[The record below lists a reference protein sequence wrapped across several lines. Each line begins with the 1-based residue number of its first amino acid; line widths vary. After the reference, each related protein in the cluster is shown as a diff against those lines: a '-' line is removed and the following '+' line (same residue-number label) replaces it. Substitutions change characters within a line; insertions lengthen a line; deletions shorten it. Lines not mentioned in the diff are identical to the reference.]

1 MPESLLTRTKESAL
15 NLMEKTYNPHAIEQ
29 SCYQDWE
36 SKGYFKEG
44 KHVANDNSDAYCIM
58 IPPPNVTGSLHMG
71 HAFQHTI
78 MDALTRYQRMR
89 GAKTLWQPGSDHAG
103 IATQMVVERLL
114 AKDDVSRHD
123 LGREKFV
130 EKIWEW
136 KEQSGGTI
144 SQQMRRLGDS
154 CDWEREA
161 FTMSPELSEAV
172 TEVFVKLHEE
182 DLIYRGQ
189 RLVNWDPVLQTA
201 ISGLEVETKEV
212 NGSMWHF
219 AYPLADGAVDGIEEI
234 VIATTRPETMLGDGA
249 VAVHPSDERYKNL
262 IGKMVRL
269 PIANRLIPI
278 IADEYPDPEFG
289 SGAVKI
295 TGAHDTNDF
304 EVAMRN
310 NIPLIK
316 LMDTQARMISTEEN
330 NVPERYAGVDRFDAR
345 KMVIKEVEELG
356 FYRGKEDKVIAQPF
370 GDRSGVVIEPMLTEQ
385 WYVKVGP
392 LAEPAIKAVED
403 GDIKFVPENWSN
415 TYFHWMRNIQDWCI
429 SRQLWWGHQIPA
441 WYDEND
447 KLYVGRN
454 EEEVRAKHNLGDI
467 KLRRDEDVLDTWFSS
482 ALWPF
487 ATLGWPQ
494 STEEL
499 ETYLPT
505 NVLVTGF
512 DIIFFWVARM
522 IMMGLKFTGK
532 VPFKEIYI
540 TGLIKDENG
549 EKMSKSK
556 GNVLDPIDLIDG
568 IDLESLVTKRTSG
581 MMQPQM
587 AKKVEKNTRKEFAK
601 GIEPYGTDALRFT
614 FAALASTSR
623 DINFDL
629 NRVEGYRN
637 FCNKIWNAS
646 RYVLMNT
653 EEHDCSSEGAEYST
667 ADKWIQS
674 RFNATVKTVHEDF
687 AKYRF
692 DLAAKAL
699 YDFTWNEFCD
709 WYLELS
715 KPVLYSD
722 ESSEALKKGTRNTLV
737 NVLEK
742 LLRLLHPIT
751 PFITETIWQTVAPL
765 AGLKSADEGTSIMIQ
780 AYPEFDLE
788 LDNSQAEESVEW
800 IKKFILGIRQIRGEK
815 NIAPSKQLSVL
826 VSDATADDLS
836 KIEKHKTFLNKLA
849 KIESIEILDSKADAP
864 LAATAL
870 LGKMKLLVPLAG
882 LIDAAAEIVSLE
894 KRLSKSQAQVDGL
907 VKKLGNDKFVNSAPE
922 AVVEKTKTQLSDAQQ
937 IVEQLNEQITT
948 MQALL

>member
-1 MPESLLTRTKESAL
+1 
-15 NLMEKTYNPHAIEQ
+15 MEKTYNPHAIEQ
-29 SCYQDWE
+29 SCYQNWE
-36 SKGYFKEG
+36 SKGYFKDG
-44 KHVANDNSDAYCIM
+44 KHVANNNSDAYCIM

-78 MDALTRYQRMR
+78 MDALTRYERMR

-114 AKDDVSRHD
+114 AKDDISRHD

-172 TEVFVKLHEE
+172 TEVFVRLHEE

-201 ISGLEVETKEV
+201 ISGLEVETKDV

-219 AYPLADGAVDGIEEI
+219 AYPLEDGAVDGIEEI

-269 PIANRLIPI
+269 PIADRLIPI

-316 LMDTQARMISTEEN
+316 LMDEQARMISNEEN
-330 NVPERYAGVDRFDAR
+330 MVPERYAGVDRFEAR
-345 KMVIKEVEELG
+345 KMVIKEIQELG
-356 FYRGKEDKVIAQPF
+356 FFRGKEDKIIAQPF

-447 KLYVGRN
+447 KVYVGRS
-454 EEEVRAKHNLGDI
+454 EAEVRAKHNLGDT

-487 ATLGWPQ
+487 ATLGWPEK
-494 STEEL
+494 TEEL

-581 MMQPQM
+581 MMQPKM
-587 AKKVEKNTRKEFAK
+587 AKKVEKNTRKEFSK

-674 RFNATVKTVHEDF
+674 RFNETVKTVHQDF

-737 NVLEK
+737 DVLEK
-742 LLRLLHPIT
+742 LLKLLHPIT

-765 AGLKSADEGTSIMIQ
+765 AGTKSKDEDTSIMVQ
-780 AYPEFDLE
+780 SYPEFNNE
-788 LDNSQAEESVEW
+788 LHNSDAEASVEW
-800 IKKFILGIRQIRGEK
+800 IKEFILGIRQIRGEMD
-815 NIAPSKQLSVL
+815 IAPSKLL
-826 VSDATADDLS
+826 PLLIADASAEDLS
-836 KIEKHKTFLNKLA
+836 RIEEHRALLTKIA
-849 KIESIEILDSKADAP
+849 KIESFEVLRSKDDAP
-864 LAATAL
+864 AAATAL
-870 LGKMKLLVPLAG
+870 LGQMKLFVPLAG
-882 LIDAAAEIVSLE
+882 LIDAAAEIARLE
-894 KRLSKSQAQVDGL
+894 KRLTKSQSLVNGL

-922 AVVEKTKTQLSDAQQ
+922 AVVEKTKTQLADAEQTVQ
-937 IVEQLNEQITT
+937 QLNEQITT

>member
-1 MPESLLTRTKESAL
+1 
-15 NLMEKTYNPHAIEQ
+15 MEKTYNPHAIEQ
-29 SCYQDWE
+29 SCYQNWE

-44 KHVANDNSDAYCIM
+44 KHVANNNSDAYCIM

-78 MDALTRYQRMR
+78 MDALTRYERMR

-114 AKDDVSRHD
+114 AKDDISRHD

-172 TEVFVKLHEE
+172 TEVFVRLHEE

-201 ISGLEVETKEV
+201 ISGLEVETKDV

-219 AYPLADGAVDGIEEI
+219 AYPLEDGAVDGIEEI

-269 PIANRLIPI
+269 PIADRLIPI

-316 LMDTQARMISTEEN
+316 LMDEQARMISNEEN
-330 NVPERYAGVDRFDAR
+330 MVPERYAGVDRFEAR
-345 KMVIKEVEELG
+345 KMVIKEIQELG
-356 FYRGKEDKVIAQPF
+356 FFRGKEDKIIAQPF

-447 KLYVGRN
+447 KVYVGRS
-454 EEEVRAKHNLGDI
+454 EAEVRAKHNLGDT

-487 ATLGWPQ
+487 ATLGWPEK
-494 STEEL
+494 TEEL

-581 MMQPQM
+581 MMQPKM
-587 AKKVEKNTRKEFAK
+587 AKKVEKNTRKEFSK

-674 RFNATVKTVHEDF
+674 RFNETVKTVHQDF

-737 NVLEK
+737 DVLEK
-742 LLRLLHPIT
+742 LLKLLHPIT

-765 AGLKSADEGTSIMIQ
+765 AGTKSKDEDTSIMVQ
-780 AYPEFDLE
+780 SYPEFNNE
-788 LDNSQAEESVEW
+788 LHNSDAEASVEW
-800 IKKFILGIRQIRGEK
+800 IKEFILGIRQIRGEMD
-815 NIAPSKQLSVL
+815 IAPSKLL
-826 VSDATADDLS
+826 PLLIADASAEDLS
-836 KIEKHKTFLNKLA
+836 RIEEHRALLTKIA
-849 KIESIEILDSKADAP
+849 KIESFEVLRSKDDAP
-864 LAATAL
+864 AAATAL
-870 LGKMKLLVPLAG
+870 LGQMKLFVPLAG
-882 LIDAAAEIVSLE
+882 LIDAAAEIARLE
-894 KRLSKSQAQVDGL
+894 KRLTKSQSLVNGL

-922 AVVEKTKTQLSDAQQ
+922 AVVEKTKTQLADAEQTVQ
-937 IVEQLNEQITT
+937 QLNEQITT

>member
-1 MPESLLTRTKESAL
+1 
-15 NLMEKTYNPHAIEQ
+15 MEKTYNPHAIEQ
-29 SCYQDWE
+29 SCYQNWE

-78 MDALTRYQRMR
+78 MDALTRYERMR

-114 AKDDVSRHD
+114 AKDDISRHD

-161 FTMSPELSEAV
+161 FTMSPELSKAV
-172 TEVFVKLHEE
+172 TEVFVRLHEE
-182 DLIYRGQ
+182 ELIYRGH

-219 AYPLADGAVDGIEEI
+219 AYPLEDGAVDGIKEI

-269 PIANRLIPI
+269 PIADRLIPI

-316 LMDTQARMISTEEN
+316 LMDEQARMVSNDEN
-330 NVPERYAGVDRFDAR
+330 MVPESYDGVDRFEAR
-345 KMVIKEVEELG
+345 KMVIKEIEELG
-356 FYRGKEDKVIAQPF
+356 FFRGKEDKIIAQPF

-447 KLYVGRN
+447 KVYVGRS
-454 EEEVRAKHNLGDI
+454 EEEVRAKHNLGDS

-487 ATLGWPQ
+487 ATLGWPEK
-494 STEEL
+494 TEEL

-587 AKKVEKNTRKEFAK
+587 AKKVEKNTRKEFSK

-674 RFNATVKTVHEDF
+674 RFNATVKTVHQDF

-737 NVLEK
+737 DVLEK
-742 LLRLLHPIT
+742 LLKLLHPIT

-765 AGLKSADEGTSIMIQ
+765 AGTKLKEEDTSIMVQ
-780 AYPEFDLE
+780 SYPEFDNNLH
-788 LDNSQAEESVEW
+788 NSDAEESVEW
-800 IKKFILGIRQIRGEK
+800 IKQFILGIRQIRGEMD
-815 NIAPSKQLSVL
+815 IAPSKLL
-826 VSDATADDLS
+826 PLLIADASAEDLARIEEHRALLS
-836 KIEKHKTFLNKLA
+836 KIA
-849 KIESIEILDSKADAP
+849 KIESFEVLSSKDDAP
-864 LAATAL
+864 AAATAL
-870 LGKMKLLVPLAG
+870 LGQMKLFVPLAG
-882 LIDAAAEIVSLE
+882 LIDAAAEIARLE
-894 KRLSKSQAQVDGL
+894 KRLTKSQALVDGL
-907 VKKLGNDKFVNSAPE
+907 VKKLGNEKFVNSAPE
-922 AVVEKTKTQLSDAQQ
+922 AVVEKTKTQLADTEQTVQ
-937 IVEQLNEQITT
+937 QLNEQIAT

>member
-1 MPESLLTRTKESAL
+1 LYE
-15 NLMEKTYNPHAIEQ
+15 EK
-29 SCYQDWE
+29 
-36 SKGYFKEG
+36 
-44 KHVANDNSDAYCIM
+44 
-58 IPPPNVTGSLHMG
+58 
-71 HAFQHTI
+71 
-78 MDALTRYQRMR
+78 
-89 GAKTLWQPGSDHAG
+89 
-103 IATQMVVERLL
+103 
-114 AKDDVSRHD
+114 
-123 LGREKFV
+123 
-130 EKIWEW
+130 
-136 KEQSGGTI
+136 
-144 SQQMRRLGDS
+144 
-154 CDWEREA
+154 
-161 FTMSPELSEAV
+161 
-172 TEVFVKLHEE
+172 
-182 DLIYRGQ
+182 LIYRGQ

-219 AYPLADGAVDGIEEI
+219 AYPLEDGAVDGLEEI

-269 PIANRLIPI
+269 PIADRLIPI

-310 NIPLIK
+310 DIPLIK
-316 LMDTQARMISTEEN
+316 LMDEQARMISNTEN
-330 NVPERYAGVDRFDAR
+330 NVPERYAGVDRFKAR
-345 KMVIKEVEELG
+345 KMVIQEIEELG
-356 FYRGKEDKVIAQPF
+356 FFRGKEDKVIAQPF

-441 WYDEND
+441 WYDENN
-447 KLYVGRN
+447 KVYVGRS
-454 EEEVRAKHNLGDI
+454 EEDVRSKYNLGET
-467 KLRRDEDVLDTWFSS
+467 KLRRDDDVLDTWFSS

-487 ATLGWPQ
+487 ATLGWPEK
-494 STEEL
+494 TEQL
-499 ETYLPT
+499 DTYLPT

-549 EKMSKSK
+549 EKMSKAK

-568 IDLESLVTKRTSG
+568 VDLETLVEKRTSR
-581 MMQPQM
+581 MMQPQL
-587 AKKVEKNTRKEFAK
+587 AKKVEKYTRKAFPN
-601 GIEPYGTDALRFT
+601 GIESYGTDALRFT

-653 EEHDCSSEGAEYST
+653 QEHDCSSTGAEYST
-667 ADKWIQS
+667 ADLWIQS
-674 RFNATVKTVHEDF
+674 RLNDTIKIVEQDF

-722 ESSEALKKGTRNTLV
+722 ESSSALKQGTRNTLV
-737 NVLEK
+737 VVLEK

-751 PFITETIWQTVAPL
+751 PFITETIWQTVAPI
-765 AGLKSADEGTSIMIQ
+765 AGTLKEVENTSIMVQ
-780 AYPEFDLE
+780 AYPEFDPE
-788 LDNSQAEESVEW
+788 LQNSDAEESVEW
-800 IKKFILGIRQIRGEK
+800 IKQFVLGIRQIRGEK
-815 NIAPSKQLSVL
+815 NIAPSKFLNVL
-826 VSDATADDLS
+826 VANASPDDAI
-836 KIEKHKTFLNKLA
+836 KIDKHKSFLNKLA
-849 KIESIEILDSKADAP
+849 KIESIELLEKNAETP

-870 LGKMKLLVPLAG
+870 LGHMKLFVPLAG
-882 LIDAAAEIVSLE
+882 LIDAAAEIASLE
-894 KRLSKSQAQVDGL
+894 KRLSKSQLQVNGFI
-907 VKKLGNDKFVNSAPE
+907 KKLGNEKFVSSAPQ
-922 AVVEKTKTQLSDAQQ
+922 AVVEKTRTQLSDAEQ
-937 IVEQLNEQITT
+937 IVQQLNEQIET
-948 MQALL
+948 MRALL

>member
-1 MPESLLTRTKESAL
+1 
-15 NLMEKTYNPHAIEQ
+15 MEKTYDPHSIEKT
-29 SCYQDWE
+29 CYQKWE
-36 SKGYFKEG
+36 QDGRFAAG
-44 KHVANDNSDAYCIM
+44 KHVANDNTNAYCIM

-78 MDALTRYQRMR
+78 MDALTRYQRML
-89 GAKTLWQPGSDHAG
+89 GADTLWQPGSDHAG

-114 AKDDVSRHD
+114 AKESVSRHD
-123 LGREKFV
+123 IGREKFV
-130 EKIWEW
+130 EKVWEW
-136 KEQSGGTI
+136 KDQSGGKI

-154 CDWEREA
+154 CDWQREA

-172 TEVFVKLHEE
+172 TEVFVRLHEE
-182 DLIYRGQ
+182 GLIYRGQ

-201 ISGLEVETKEV
+201 ISGLEVETREV
-212 NGSMWHF
+212 QGSMWQF
-219 AYPLADGAVDGIEEI
+219 AYPLDAGPVDGISEI

-269 PIANRLIPI
+269 PIAERLIPI

-295 TGAHDTNDF
+295 TGAHDQNDF
-304 EVAMRN
+304 EVAQRN

-316 LMDTQARMISTEEN
+316 LMDGQARMISNAEN
-330 NVPERYAGVDRFDAR
+330 QVPDRYHGKDRYVAR
-345 KMVIKEVEELG
+345 KMVLAEIEELG
-356 FYRGKEDKVIAQPF
+356 LYRGKEDKLIAQPY
-370 GDRSGVVIEPMLTEQ
+370 GDRSGVVIEPMLTNQ

-403 GDIKFVPENWSN
+403 GEIKFVPENWSN

-441 WYDEND
+441 WYDESDNI
-447 KLYVGRN
+447 YVGRT
-454 EEEVRAKHNLGDI
+454 ETEVRAKYDLGNAV
-467 KLRRDEDVLDTWFSS
+467 LRRDADVLDTWFSS

-487 ATLGWPQ
+487 ATLGWPKQ
-494 STEEL
+494 TPEL
-499 ETYLPT
+499 DTYLPT

-540 TGLIKDENG
+540 TGLIKDEHG
-549 EKMSKSK
+549 QKMSKSK

-568 IDLESLVTKRTSG
+568 IDLETLVEKRTSG
-581 MMQPQM
+581 MMQPKM
-587 AKKVEKNTRKEFAK
+587 AKKVEKATRKQFSD
-601 GIEPYGTDALRFT
+601 GIQSYGTDALRFT

-629 NRVEGYRN
+629 ARVEGYRN

-653 EEHDCSSEGAEYST
+653 AEHDCSEQGAEYSIT
-667 ADKWIQS
+667 DQWIQS
-674 RFNATVKTVHEDF
+674 RLNTTVANVHKHF
-687 AKYRF
+687 ANYRF
-692 DLAAKAL
+692 DLAAMDL

-722 ESSEALKKGTRNTLV
+722 EISAARKQGTRHTLLT
-737 NVLEK
+737 VLES

-751 PFITETIWQTVAPL
+751 PFITESIWQSVAPL
-765 AGLKSADEGTSIMIQ
+765 ALSEHSPEASIMVQ
-780 AYPEFDLE
+780 AYPQFKQSLVNNE
-788 LDNSQAEESVEW
+788 AEKHIEW
-800 IKKFILGIRQIRGEK
+800 IKEFVLGIRQIRGE
-815 NIAPSKQLSVL
+815 NDIAPSRALPVL
-826 VSDATADDLS
+826 VSNATQSDMQRIEEFRTLLS
-836 KIEKHKTFLNKLA
+836 KIA
-849 KIESIEILDSKADAP
+849 KIASIEILTDESGVP
-864 LAATAL
+864 PSATAL
-870 LGKMKLLVPLAG
+870 LGQMKLYVPLAG
-882 LIDAAAEIVSLE
+882 LIDAKAEIERLG
-894 KRLSKSQAQVDGL
+894 KRLVKAQNNQQSL
-907 VKKLGNDKFVNSAPE
+907 TKKLANEKFVNSAPE
-922 AVVEKTKTQLSDAQQ
+922 AVVAKERNKLKDSEQECTQLKQQ
-937 IVEQLNEQITT
+937 IEK
-948 MQALL
+948 MQALV

>member
-1 MPESLLTRTKESAL
+1 
-15 NLMEKTYNPHAIEQ
+15 MEKTYDPHSIEQ
-29 SCYQDWE
+29 TCYQNWE
-36 SKGYFKEG
+36 QKGYFSAG
-44 KHVANDNSDAYCIM
+44 KHIDNDNQDAYCIM
-58 IPPPNVTGSLHMG
+58 IPPPNVTGNLHMG

-103 IATQMVVERLL
+103 IATQMVVERIL

-123 LGREKFV
+123 LGREKFI
-130 EKIWEW
+130 EKVWEW
-136 KEQSGGTI
+136 KEQSGGNI

-154 CDWEREA
+154 CDWDREA

-182 DLIYRGQ
+182 GLIYRGQ

-212 NGSMWHF
+212 QGSMWHF
-219 AYPLADGAVDGIEEI
+219 AYPLADGEVDGIKEI
-234 VIATTRPETMLGDGA
+234 IIATTRPETMLGDGA

-269 PIANRLIPI
+269 PIAERLIPV

-316 LMDTQARMISTEEN
+316 LMDGQARMISNDEN
-330 NVPERYAGVDRFDAR
+330 NVPGRYAGVDRFEAR
-345 KMVIKEVEELG
+345 KMVLKEIEELG
-356 FYRGKEDKVIAQPF
+356 FYRGKEDKIIAQPF

-385 WYVKVGP
+385 WYVKAAP
-392 LAEPAIKAVED
+392 LAEPAIKAVEN

-415 TYFHWMRNIQDWCI
+415 TYYHWMRNIQDWCI

-447 KLYVGRN
+447 NVYVGRD
-454 EEEVRAKHNLGDI
+454 ESEVRNKHNLGDI

-487 ATLGWPQ
+487 ATLGWPDETQ
-494 STEEL
+494 EL
-499 ETYLPT
+499 EDYLPT

-540 TGLIKDENG
+540 TGLIKDEHG
-549 EKMSKSK
+549 QKMSKSK

-568 IDLESLVTKRTSG
+568 IDLESLVTKRTTG
-581 MMQPQM
+581 MMQPQL
-587 AKKVEKNTRKEFAK
+587 AKKVEKNTRKEFSN
-601 GIEPYGTDALRFT
+601 GIQAYGTDALRFS

-629 NRVEGYRN
+629 GRVEGYRN

-653 EEHDCSSEGAEYST
+653 EEHDCSADGAEFGI
-667 ADKWIQS
+667 ADRWIHSLLNETIQE
-674 RFNATVKTVHEDF
+674 VHKHF
-687 AKYRF
+687 ASYRF

-715 KPVLYSD
+715 KPVLYGEDVSA
-722 ESSEALKKGTRNTLV
+722 ALKQGTRHTLV
-737 NVLEK
+737 NVLEE

-765 AGLKSADEGTSIMIQ
+765 TGKISASEEKSIMIQ
-780 AYPEFDLE
+780 AYPEFDKKRKDTE
-788 LDNSQAEESVEW
+788 AEDSIEF
-800 IKKFILGIRQIRGEK
+800 IKQFILGIRQIRGEMD
-815 NIAPSKQLSVL
+815 IAPSKALKVL
-826 VSDATADDLS
+826 IADASDTDQAR
-836 KIEKHKTFLNKLA
+836 INKHSLLISKLA
-849 KIESIEILDSKADAP
+849 KLESIEFLDTDTQPPAS
-864 LAATAL
+864 ATAL
-870 LGKMKLLVPLAG
+870 LGHMKLFVPLAG
-882 LIDAAAEIVSLE
+882 LIDAQAEIDRLQKRMDKAKNNLE
-894 KRLSKSQAQVDGL
+894 GLGRKLS
-907 VKKLGNDKFVNSAPE
+907 NDKFVNSAP
-922 AVVEKTKTQLSDAQQ
+922 AQVVEKTRLQLSDAEQ
-937 IVEQLNEQITT
+937 IVQQLNEQINK
-948 MQALL
+948 MQALK

>member
-1 MPESLLTRTKESAL
+1 
-15 NLMEKTYNPHAIEQ
+15 MEKTYNPHAIEQ
-29 SCYQDWE
+29 SCYQNWE
-36 SKGYFKEG
+36 SKGYFKDG
-44 KHVANDNSDAYCIM
+44 KHVANNNSDAYCIM

-78 MDALTRYQRMR
+78 MDALTRYERMR

-114 AKDDVSRHD
+114 AKDDISRHD

-172 TEVFVKLHEE
+172 TEVFVRLHEE

-201 ISGLEVETKEV
+201 ISGLEVETKDV

-219 AYPLADGAVDGIEEI
+219 AYPLEDGAVDGIEEI

-269 PIANRLIPI
+269 PIADRLIPI

-316 LMDTQARMISTEEN
+316 LMDEQARMISNEEN
-330 NVPERYAGVDRFDAR
+330 MVPERYAGVDRFEAR
-345 KMVIKEVEELG
+345 KMVIKEIQELG
-356 FYRGKEDKVIAQPF
+356 FFRGKEDKIIAQPF

-447 KLYVGRN
+447 KVYVGRS
-454 EEEVRAKHNLGDI
+454 EAEVRAKHNLGDT

-487 ATLGWPQ
+487 ATLGWPEK
-494 STEEL
+494 TEEL

-581 MMQPQM
+581 MMQPKM
-587 AKKVEKNTRKEFAK
+587 AKKVEKNTRKEFSK

-637 FCNKIWNAS
+637 FCNKIWNAT

-674 RFNATVKTVHEDF
+674 RFNETVKTVHQDF

-737 NVLEK
+737 DVLEK
-742 LLRLLHPIT
+742 LLKLLHPIT

-765 AGLKSADEGTSIMIQ
+765 AGTKSKDEDTSIMVQ
-780 AYPEFDLE
+780 SYPEFNNE
-788 LDNSQAEESVEW
+788 LHNSDAEASVEW
-800 IKKFILGIRQIRGEK
+800 IKEFILGIRQIRGEMD
-815 NIAPSKQLSVL
+815 IAPSKLL
-826 VSDATADDLS
+826 PLLIADASAEDLS
-836 KIEKHKTFLNKLA
+836 RIEEHRALLTKIA
-849 KIESIEILDSKADAP
+849 KIESFEVLRSKDDAP
-864 LAATAL
+864 AAATAL
-870 LGKMKLLVPLAG
+870 LGQMKLFVPLAG
-882 LIDAAAEIVSLE
+882 LIDAAAEIARLE
-894 KRLSKSQAQVDGL
+894 KRLTKSQSLVDGL

-922 AVVEKTKTQLSDAQQ
+922 AVVEKTKTQLADAEQTVQ
-937 IVEQLNEQITT
+937 QLNEQITT

>member
-1 MPESLLTRTKESAL
+1 
-15 NLMEKTYNPHAIEQ
+15 MEKIYNPHAIEQ
-29 SCYQDWE
+29 SCYQNWE

-58 IPPPNVTGSLHMG
+58 IPPPNVTGNLHMG

-78 MDALTRYQRMR
+78 MDALTRYQRMC

-123 LGREKFV
+123 IGREKFV

-136 KEQSGGTI
+136 KEQSGGNI

-154 CDWEREA
+154 CDWDREA

-172 TEVFVKLHEE
+172 TEVFVRLHEE
-182 DLIYRGQ
+182 GLIYRGK
-189 RLVNWDPVLQTA
+189 RLVNWDPKLLTA
-201 ISGLEVETKEV
+201 ISDLEVEQVEK
-212 NGSMWHF
+212 NGHLWHLS
-219 AYPLADGAVDGIEEI
+219 YPLSDGSGNLV
-234 VIATTRPETMLGDGA
+234 VATTRPETMLGDTA
-249 VAVHPSDERYKNL
+249 VAVHPDDERYQHL
-262 IGKMVRL
+262 IGKTLDL
-269 PIANRLIPI
+269 PLTNRKIPI
-278 IADEYPDPEFG
+278 IADDYVDPEFG
-289 SGAVKI
+289 SGCVKI
-295 TGAHDTNDF
+295 TPAHDFNDY
-304 EVAMRN
+304 AIGQRH
-310 NIPLIK
+310 K
-316 LMDTQARMISTEEN
+316 LEMINLLTLDGHMNN
-330 NVPERYAGVDRFDAR
+330 NVPEV
-345 KMVIKEVEELG
+345 
-356 FYRGKEDKVIAQPF
+356 YRGLERFACRKKIIKDLEDLKVLIKTEDHPMKVPH
-370 GDRSGVVIEPMLTEQ
+370 GDRSGVVIEPMLTDQ
-385 WYVKVGP
+385 WYVNAKE
-392 LAEPAIKAVED
+392 LAGPAIKAVED

-415 TYFHWMRNIQDWCI
+415 TYYHWMRNIQDWCI

-447 KLYVGRN
+447 KVYVGLT
-454 EEEVRAKHNLGDI
+454 EEVVRAKYNLGDA

-487 ATLGWPQ
+487 ATLGWPEN
-494 STEEL
+494 TEEL
-499 ETYLPT
+499 ESYLPT

-549 EKMSKSK
+549 QKMSKSK

-667 ADKWIQS
+667 ADQWIQS
-674 RFNATVKTVHEDF
+674 RFNQLVKTVHEDF

-722 ESSEALKKGTRNTLV
+722 ESSVALKKGTRNTLLD
-737 NVLEK
+737 VLEK

-765 AGLKSADEGTSIMIQ
+765 AGIKSHDEDTSIMVQ
-780 AYPEFDLE
+780 AYPEYDTE
-788 LDNSQAEESVEW
+788 LNNSEAEESVEW
-800 IKKFILGIRQIRGEK
+800 IKQFILGIRQIRGEK
-815 NIAPSKQLSVL
+815 NIAPSKFLSVL
-826 VSDATADDLS
+826 VSNATQDDLS
-836 KIEKHKTFLNKLA
+836 KIEKHKNFLNKLA
-849 KIESIEILDSKADAP
+849 KIESIEILDPNDDIP

-870 LGKMKLLVPLAG
+870 LGQMKLFVPLAG
-882 LIDAAAEIVSLE
+882 LIDAAAEIASLE

-922 AVVEKTKTQLSDAQQ
+922 AVVEKNKTQLSDAKQTVQ
-937 IVEQLNEQITT
+937 QLNEQITT

>member
-1 MPESLLTRTKESAL
+1 
-15 NLMEKTYNPHAIEQ
+15 MEKTYDPNAIEQ
-29 SCYQDWE
+29 ACYQNWE
-36 SKGYFKEG
+36 KNRYFSAG
-44 KHVANDNSDAYCIM
+44 QHVKKDNPDSYCIM

-78 MDALTRYQRMR
+78 MDALTRYHRMR
-89 GAKTLWQPGSDHAG
+89 GANTLWQPGSDHAG

-114 AKDDVSRHD
+114 GKEGISRHD

-130 EKIWEW
+130 EKVWQW
-136 KEQSGGTI
+136 KEESGGTI

-154 CDWEREA
+154 CDWDREA
-161 FTMSPELSEAV
+161 FTMSPELSRAV
-172 TEVFVKLHEE
+172 TEVFVSLYEE
-182 DLIYRGQ
+182 GLIYRGQ

-212 NGSMWHF
+212 NGAMWQF
-219 AYPLADGAVDGIEEI
+219 AYPLVDGAVDGIEEI
-234 VIATTRPETMLGDGA
+234 IIATTRPETMLGDGA

-269 PIANRLIPI
+269 PIAERHIPI

-295 TGAHDTNDF
+295 TGAHDMNDF
-304 EVAMRN
+304 EVAQRN

-316 LMDTQARMISTEEN
+316 LMDGQARMLSNTEN
-330 NVPERYAGVDRFDAR
+330 NVPERYAGVDRFEAR
-345 KMVIKEVEELG
+345 KMVLKEIEELG
-356 FYRGKEDKVIAQPF
+356 FYRGKEEKLIAQPF

-403 GDIKFVPENWSN
+403 GVIKFVPENWSN
-415 TYFHWMRNIQDWCI
+415 TYYHWMRNIQDWCI

-447 KLYVGRN
+447 NVYVGRN
-454 EEEVRAKHNLGDI
+454 ESEVREKYSLPNI
-467 KLRRDEDVLDTWFSS
+467 ELRRDQDVLDTWFSS

-487 ATLGWPQ
+487 ATLGWPDE
-494 STEEL
+494 TPEL
-499 ETYLPT
+499 DTYLPT

-540 TGLIKDENG
+540 TGLIKDEHG
-549 EKMSKSK
+549 QKMSKSK

-568 IDLESLVTKRTSG
+568 IDLETLVSKRTSG
-581 MMQPQM
+581 MMQPKLAQ
-587 AKKVEKNTRKEFAK
+587 KVEKNTRKEFSD
-601 GIEPYGTDALRFT
+601 GIQAYGTDALRFT

-629 NRVEGYRN
+629 GRVEGYRN

-653 EEHDCSSEGAEYST
+653 EEHNCSRKGAEFGI
-667 ADKWIQS
+667 ADQWIQS
-674 RFNATVKTVHEDF
+674 RLNATVKTVHNDF
-687 AKYRF
+687 SNYRF

-715 KPVLYSD
+715 KPVLYGKD
-722 ESSEALKKGTRNTLV
+722 ISEARKQGTRFTLL

-765 AGLKSADEGTSIMIQ
+765 TGTISMNEQNSIMVQ
-780 AYPEFDLE
+780 EYPEFDEQLE
-788 LDNSQAEESVEW
+788 NTQAEKDIDW
-800 IKKFILGIRQIRGEK
+800 IKQFVLGIRQIRGEMD
-815 NIAPSKQLSVL
+815 IAPSKELPVMIANYTDNDKQRINKHQLL
-826 VSDATADDLS
+826 LS
-836 KIEKHKTFLNKLA
+836 KIAKLENIAFL
-849 KIESIEILDSKADAP
+849 ESENEAP
-864 LAATAL
+864 ASATAL
-870 LGKMKLLVPLAG
+870 LGQMKLFVPLAG
-882 LIDAAAEIVSLE
+882 LIDADAEI
-894 KRLSKSQAQVDGL
+894 KRLQKRLDKTEINLANL
-907 VKKLGNDKFVNSAPE
+907 AKKLSNQKFIESAPE
-922 AVVEKTKTQLSDAQQ
+922 AVVEKTRQQHSDAQV
-937 IVEQLNEQITT
+937 ISGQLAEQISK
-948 MQALL
+948 MQALI